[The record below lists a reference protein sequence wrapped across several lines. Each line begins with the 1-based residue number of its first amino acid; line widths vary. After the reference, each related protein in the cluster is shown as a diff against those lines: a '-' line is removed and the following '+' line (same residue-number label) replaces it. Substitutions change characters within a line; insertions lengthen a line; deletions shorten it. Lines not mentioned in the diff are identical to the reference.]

1 MIYIYTYLFE
11 REQSEDFNDFE
22 RENYEDFN
30 DIIDLL
36 IGKIFGFVF
45 SRKMGGTIEVFYA
58 LTLSF
63 EHRMHVGGAWLMP
76 TSYFQSN
83 FLRSNDLSHP
93 YYHVCACTVARSAFL
108 AI

>member
-1 MIYIYTYLFE
+1 MQYLFE
-11 REQSEDFNDFE
+11 REQYKDFNDFE

-36 IGKIFGFVF
+36 IIYRFFSKIGCNKFFMLF
-45 SRKMGGTIEVFYA
+45 DLSIACTYA
-58 LTLSF
+58 C
-63 EHRMHVGGAWLMP
+63 GGARLMP

-93 YYHVCACTVARSAFL
+93 YSEHVCTCTVARSAFL

>member
-1 MIYIYTYLFE
+1 MQYLFE
-11 REQSEDFNDFE
+11 REQYEDFNDFE

-36 IGKIFGFVF
+36 IIFGFVF
-45 SRKMGGTIEVFYA
+45 SRKMGATSFLCSFLSIACTYA
-58 LTLSF
+58 C
-63 EHRMHVGGAWLMP
+63 GGARLMP

-83 FLRSNDLSHP
+83 FLRSNDLFHP
-93 YYHVCACTVARSAFL
+93 YSEHVCTCTLARSAFL